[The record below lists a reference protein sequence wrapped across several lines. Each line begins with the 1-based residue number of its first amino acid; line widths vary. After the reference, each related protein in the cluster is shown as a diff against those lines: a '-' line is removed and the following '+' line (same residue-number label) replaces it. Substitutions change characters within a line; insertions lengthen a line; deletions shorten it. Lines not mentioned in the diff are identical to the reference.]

1 MCLAPGREMLS
12 PVLMHQ
18 QSWTRES

>member
-1 MCLAPGREMLS
+1 MCLGPAHEML
-12 PVLMHQ
+12 PLVLMHQ